1 MSTVNVKQVDAFT
14 TELFG
19 GNPAGV
25 VTEANDLS
33 DEVKQKIARE
43 MNLSETAF
51 VSHSN
56 VADFKVQFFTPNS
69 EVALCGHATIA
80 TFATL
85 YEEGKLD
92 QAKSV
97 FYQET
102 KAGILPVEVITTD
115 SQVMFMMTQAVPQFT
130 EVELTRAEIAA
141 GLGLT
146 VEDLLDTQPMK
157 VSTGLWWLVVGI
169 KSLAKLSNARLD
181 FSAIAAMSKKCGVE
195 GFVPFCLETVQPDCS
210 FHSRAFCPLDGINE
224 DPVCG
229 TGNGSAAAY
238 IAAHNLIAIS
248 GETAL
253 TGEAGLEVG
262 RPGRVNI
269 IVSKQSGQ
277 VRTIKVGG
285 AAVRIME
292 GAMQF

>member
-1 MSTVNVKQVDAFT
+1 MGTVKIKQVDAFT
-14 TELFG
+14 TKLFG

-25 VTEANDLS
+25 VTDANGLPDAI
-33 DEVKQKIARE
+33 KQKIARE

-56 VADFKVQFFTPNS
+56 VADFKVQFFTPNV
-69 EVALCGHATIA
+69 EVPLCGHATIA

-92 QAKSV
+92 QTKSV

-102 KAGILPVEVITTD
+102 KAGVLPVEVIKEN
-115 SQVMFMMTQAVPQFT
+115 SQTVFMMTQAAPQLAG
-130 EVELTRAEIAA
+130 VDLSRAEIAA

-146 VEDLLDTQPMK
+146 PDDLLETQPMK

-169 KSLAKLSNARLD
+169 KSLSKLSNAHLD
-181 FSAIAAMSKKCGVE
+181 FAAIAAMSKKCGME
-195 GFVPFCLETVQPDCS
+195 GFVPFCLETVQPSCS

-238 IAAHNLIAIS
+238 IAAHNLIAID
-248 GETAL
+248 GEAAL
-253 TGEAGLEVG
+253 IGEAGLEVG
-262 RPGRVNI
+262 RPGQVNI
-269 IVSKQSGQ
+269 IVSKQAGQ
-277 VRTIKVGG
+277 VKTVKVGG
-285 AAVRIME
+285 TAVRVME
-292 GAMQF
+292 GEMVF